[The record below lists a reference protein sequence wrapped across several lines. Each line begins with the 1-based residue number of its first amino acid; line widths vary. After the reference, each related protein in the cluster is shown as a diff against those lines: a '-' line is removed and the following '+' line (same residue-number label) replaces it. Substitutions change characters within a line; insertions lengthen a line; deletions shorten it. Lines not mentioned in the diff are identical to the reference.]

1 MGLRKDFQG
10 RHAKHKKQ
18 QPRPWWR
25 EDVMPLEP
33 GSSRRV
39 VGRNIGEMIRA
50 GHPRRQAIAASLA
63 NARKSKRG
71 GKRSGKRY

>member
-1 MGLRKDFQG
+1 
-10 RHAKHKKQ
+10 
-18 QPRPWWR
+18 
-25 EDVMPLEP
+25 MPLEP
-33 GSSRRV
+33 GDSRSV

-71 GKRSGKRY
+71 GKRGGKRY